1 MGQRAAP
8 RPGTVVLNRYV
19 NRRVTLLFCALT
31 TGALILHSG
40 AACDHSPD
48 RVGSTNPASGAENG
62 RDVPPSPQKKD
73 PTLASLSPAAT
84 DLLLG
89 MGARDHLVAVSN
101 FDADRDET
109 RGLPR
114 VGDYRTQDW
123 EKLSALRPRKM
134 IIQLRPDRLPAG
146 LGDRAQELGIEL
158 VNLTIDGLDD
168 VFKAIPQLGKAAGE
182 EARAAARLEQLQKQF
197 ETVRRRVVNA
207 PKVKTLIVVND
218 DGRSVAGPG
227 TFLDDI
233 LKAAGGENAAAP
245 LGIQWPTV
253 DREKILELQPQV
265 VIHLLPAAS
274 PQVVREAQ
282 KFWADLPQVP
292 AVKDKRVHVLTE
304 WYALLPGDHV
314 GAMAEQYALI
324 LHPFANLKALT
335 GGKTQTEPPARLL
348 RPAPEAPAA
357 TPEPKPQ

>member
-1 MGQRAAP
+1 VYALSAYALTVGVLILLAGASCDQSGNPTSATKPAP
-8 RPGTVVLNRYV
+8 R
-19 NRRVTLLFCALT
+19 
-31 TGALILHSG
+31 
-40 AACDHSPD
+40 
-48 RVGSTNPASGAENG
+48 AENR
-62 RDVPPSPQKKD
+62 RDVPPAPQKKS

-84 DLLLG
+84 DLLVG
-89 MGARDHLVAVSN
+89 MGAGDHLVAVSN
-101 FDADRDET
+101 FDADRTET
-109 RGLPR
+109 RGLAR

-123 EKLSALRPRKM
+123 EKLSALRPKKM
-134 IIQLRPDRLPAG
+134 IIQMRPDRLPPG

-168 VFKAIPQLGKAAGE
+168 VFKAIPQLGQAAGE
-182 EARAAARLEQLQKQF
+182 QDKAAARLDQLRRQF
-197 ETVRRRVVNA
+197 ETVRRRVENA

-233 LKAAGGENAAAP
+233 LRAAGGENAAAP

-265 VIHLLPAAS
+265 VIHLLPEAS

-282 KFWADLPQVP
+282 KLWADLPQLP
-292 AVKDKRVHVLTE
+292 AVRDKRVHVLTE

-324 LHPFANLKALT
+324 LHPFANVKALS
-335 GGKTQTEPPARLL
+335 GEGQTDSRQPPARLL
-348 RPAPEAPAA
+348 QQAQEARAA
-357 TPEPKPQ
+357 HEPRPKPQ

>member
-1 MGQRAAP
+1 MGQRRAP
-8 RPGTVVLNRYV
+8 RPDVVVLSPLVY
-19 NRRVTLLFCALT
+19 ALT
-31 TGALILHSG
+31 LGVWILLAG
-40 AACDHSPD
+40 AACDQSGNATS
-48 RVGSTNPASGAENG
+48 VANPAPGSENG
-62 RDVPPSPQKKD
+62 RDVPPAPRKKE

-84 DLLLG
+84 DLLIG
-89 MGARDHLVAVSN
+89 MGAADHLVAVSN

-109 RGLPR
+109 RGLAR

-134 IIQLRPDRLPAG
+134 IIQMRPERLPPG
-146 LGDRAQELGIEL
+146 LGGRAQDLGIEL
-158 VNLTIDGLDD
+158 VNLTIDSLDD
-168 VFKAIPQLGKAAGE
+168 VFEAIPQVGKAAGE
-182 EARAAARLEQLQKQF
+182 EARAAARLAQLRKQF
-197 ETVRRRVVNA
+197 ETVRRRVEKA

-233 LKAAGGENAAAP
+233 LKAAGGENAAGP

-253 DREKILELQPQV
+253 DREKILELSPQV
-265 VIHLLPAAS
+265 VIHLLPQAS

-282 KFWADLPQVP
+282 KFWADLPQLP
-292 AVKDKRVHVLTE
+292 AVQDKRIHVLTE

-324 LHPFANLKALT
+324 LHPFANLNPLS
-335 GGKTQTEPPARLL
+335 GQTDPRQPPVRLL
-348 RPAPEAPAA
+348 QQAQEAPPAPEPR
-357 TPEPKPQ
+357 

>member
-1 MGQRAAP
+1 MGQRGAP
-8 RPGTVVLNRYV
+8 PPDAVVYRNCFRSPVY
-19 NRRVTLLFCALT
+19 ALT
-31 TGALILHSG
+31 AYALATGVLILLAG
-40 AACDHSPD
+40 ASCDQSP
-48 RVGSTNPASGAENG
+48 NPTSAPKAVTDAENR
-62 RDVPPSPQKKD
+62 RDVPPAPQKTQ

-84 DLLLG
+84 DLLVG
-89 MGARDHLVAVSN
+89 MGARDHLLAVSN

-109 RGLPR
+109 RGLAR

-123 EKLSALRPRKM
+123 EKLSALRPKKM
-134 IIQLRPDRLPAG
+134 IIQMRPDRLPPG
-146 LGDRAQELGIEL
+146 LGDRAHELGIEL

-168 VFKAIPQLGKAAGE
+168 VFKAIPQLGQAAGE
-182 EARAAARLEQLQKQF
+182 QEKAAARLGQLRKQF
-197 ETVRRRVVNA
+197 ETVRRRVENA

-233 LKAAGGENAAAP
+233 LKAAGGDNAAAP

-253 DREKILELQPQV
+253 DREKILELSPQV
-265 VIHLLPAAS
+265 VIHLLPKAS
-274 PQVVREAQ
+274 PQVVREAE
-282 KFWADLPQVP
+282 KFWASLPQLS

-324 LHPFANLKALT
+324 LHPFANVKPLS
-335 GGKTQTEPPARLL
+335 G
-348 RPAPEAPAA
+348 
-357 TPEPKPQ
+357 TPEPR